1 MVKIPRL
8 RRTQEGFSIVI
19 SFSVLEARIQLLEN
33 GVVYTFR
40 WKQRKQV
47 GKDWA
52 NEKRGGK
59 KIADV
64 FIEEVAKFM
73 PNMHPLID
81 YYKESGFSHWW
92 MWFNKIMELKPKNH
106 GPDGWLY
113 KVTLDSQQL
122 GTRDSKGEQTK

>member
-1 MVKIPRL
+1 L
-8 RRTQEGFSIVI
+8 DE
-19 SFSVLEARIQLLEN
+19 

-59 KIADV
+59 KIAVV

-73 PNMHPLID
+73 PNYHPLVD
-81 YYKESGFSHWW
+81 YSEKSGFSHWW
-92 MWFNKIMELKPKNH
+92 EWYWKIMEMQPKNNEAWE
-106 GPDGWLY
+106 GWLY

-122 GTRDSKGEQTK
+122 GTTESKEVRKQ